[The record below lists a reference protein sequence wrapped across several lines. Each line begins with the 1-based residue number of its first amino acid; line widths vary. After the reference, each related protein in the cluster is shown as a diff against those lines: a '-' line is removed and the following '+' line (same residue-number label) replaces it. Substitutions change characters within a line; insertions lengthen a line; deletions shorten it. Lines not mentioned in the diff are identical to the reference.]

1 MGGANRSHQASGH
14 PRLLPGHS
22 DDPDRGRK
30 KEAPLPPDR
39 YHHRPVLLDETL
51 SLLELGPGDVV
62 VDGTVGGAGHAVA
75 ILERTAP
82 DGLLVGL
89 DVDDEALEEAGRCL
103 RPYGERARLVRS
115 SYRRMN
121 TVLEELGMSRVDA
134 ILLDLGVSSRHL
146 DTPERGFRFAD
157 AGAGETPLDMRMDRR
172 LEATAADL
180 LARASAEQLQA
191 WFSEYGELPG
201 SRTLARAITAARRER
216 PLRTTGDLL
225 AVIDAA
231 GIGRGRKHHP
241 GTLVFQA
248 LRIAVNDELGAL
260 REGLERAIE
269 ALAPGGRLAV
279 IAYHSLEDRIVKNA
293 FRDAVR
299 GCTCP
304 PRQPVC
310 TCGKQPRLELVT
322 RKPVAAG
329 EDETR
334 SNPRARSARLR
345 VARRREAA

>member
-1 MGGANRSHQASGH
+1 LGGANRSHRASGH
-14 PRLLPGHS
+14 PRLLLEPRS
-22 DDPDRGRK
+22 RRGRK
-30 KEAPLPPDR
+30 KEAPLPDR
-39 YHHRPVLLDETL
+39 YHHRPVLLEETL

-62 VDGTVGGAGHAVA
+62 VDGTVGGAGHALA

-82 DGLLVGL
+82 DGRLVGL
-89 DVDDEALEEAGRCL
+89 DVDDEALEEAGRRL

-115 SYRRMN
+115 SYRRLN
-121 TVLEELGMSRVDA
+121 EVLEELEMGRVDA

-146 DTPERGFRFAD
+146 DAPERGFRFAD
-157 AGAGETPLDMRMDRR
+157 ASAGETPLDMRMDRR
-172 LEATAADL
+172 LETTAADL
-180 LARASAEQLQA
+180 LARASAEQLQR

-201 SRTLARAITAARRER
+201 SRTLARAITEARRAR

-225 AVIDAA
+225 AVIEAA

-248 LRIAVNDELGAL
+248 LRIATNDELDAL
-260 REGLERAIE
+260 REGLEHAIE

-299 GCTCP
+299 GCVCP

-310 TCGKQPRLELVT
+310 TCGRSPRLERVT
-322 RKPVAAG
+322 KKPVSAG
-329 EDETR
+329 EEETR

-345 VARRREAA
+345 VAQRLEAA